1 MNIGGKLLAAGL
13 LVGLVGCSTEE
24 TVYVDNMDKDAKD
37 ALATAVRDQKQ

>member
-24 TVYVDNMDKDAKD
+24 TVYVDVNGEAG
-37 ALATAVRDQKQ
+37 TVERQNS